1 MLSKLGQWFR
11 FPAQAAP
18 KPGASSRRA
27 VAEAR
32 GDAVPRKSRSRKPV
46 APRSGERPALMGKA
60 TIQAFPTFAG
70 LELPQI
76 TVVQDDAAAEAA
88 CAALRAAGT
97 VGFDTESRPTFNKGE
112 TPQGPHL
119 IQLSTDR
126 HAYLFPVRGPMPAAL
141 QSLLTAREVTKV
153 GFDLRS
159 DLAML
164 EGNCGLRCAGIED
177 LVTLFRR
184 AGYRN
189 TVGAVQAVALLFRQ
203 QYRKSKS
210 AKMSNWAAP
219 RLSDSQQ
226 RYAANDAYVALKVY
240 QALQAK
246 ARQH

>member
-1 MLSKLGQWFR
+1 
-11 FPAQAAP
+11 
-18 KPGASSRRA
+18 
-27 VAEAR
+27 
-32 GDAVPRKSRSRKPV
+32 
-46 APRSGERPALMGKA
+46 MGKA
-60 TIQAFPTFAG
+60 TIQAFPPFAG

-76 TVVQDDAAAEAA
+76 TLVEDAAGAEAA

-97 VGFDTESRPTFNKGE
+97 VGFDTESKPTFNKGE

-119 IQLSTDR
+119 IQLSTVN
-126 HAYLFPVRGPMPAAL
+126 HAYLFPVRGPLHPALVAL
-141 QSLLTAREVTKV
+141 LGDSQIIKV

-164 EGNCGLRCAGIED
+164 QSNAGLRCSGVQD
-177 LVTLFRR
+177 LVAVFRK

-219 RLSDSQQ
+219 RLSESQQ
-226 RYAANDAYVALKVY
+226 RYAANDAYVALIVYRALKVRHS
-240 QALQAK
+240 AGK
-246 ARQH
+246 SKT